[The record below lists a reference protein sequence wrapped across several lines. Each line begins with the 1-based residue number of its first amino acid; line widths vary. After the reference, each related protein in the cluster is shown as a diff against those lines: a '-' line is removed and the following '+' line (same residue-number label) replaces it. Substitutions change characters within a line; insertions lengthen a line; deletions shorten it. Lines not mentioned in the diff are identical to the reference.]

1 MDHRVGA
8 PDGARDL
15 FPPIVAA
22 LAVVAAVGAV
32 IVDPGTAT
40 ENVVAL
46 AGTVPLV
53 AWGLA
58 PERVSP
64 AGVVVVVSATALFA
78 LGSGGLEMWLFVLSL
93 ASVAC
98 GAREDSTVL
107 AVGALGVAALTP
119 VVAQALHDNLFVV
132 VWVLAMVMPWALGRS
147 DRAQV
152 ALGAEL
158 MQARDELA
166 RQAVVDERR
175 RIARDVHDLV
185 GHGLAAVMLHVT
197 GARHVLHRDPAA
209 ADAALADAEAAG
221 RRSLHELGRTL
232 SLLRADGEGGAA
244 TPPVPTVA
252 DIGPAVAGTRA
263 AGADVGFRSVGDLDR
278 VDPIVGL
285 SLYRVAEEALTN
297 ARRHAPDATTD
308 VALAVADDHVA
319 LVVESLG
326 PVVPPEASDGDRPR
340 YGLVGMHERM
350 AAVGGEIDAGPTPTG
365 WVVRC
370 RAPLAPEGR
379 R

>member
-1 MDHRVGA
+1 VDDRAGA
-8 PDGARDL
+8 PVGARDL
-15 FPPIVAA
+15 FPPIVAG
-22 LAVVAAVGAV
+22 LAVVTAVGAV
-32 IVDPGTAT
+32 IVDPGTTT

-46 AGTVPLV
+46 VGTVPLV
-53 AWGLA
+53 AWGLVPA
-58 PERVSP
+58 RVSP
-64 AGVVVVVSATALFA
+64 AAVVVVVSATALFA

-98 GAREDSTVL
+98 GAREDSIVL
-107 AVGALGVAALTP
+107 AVTALGVATLTP
-119 VVAQALHDNLFVV
+119 VAAQALHGDVFVFA
-132 VWVLAMVMPWALGRS
+132 WVLGMVMPWALGRS
-147 DRAQV
+147 DKAQV

-158 MQARDELA
+158 MQAREELA
-166 RQAVVDERR
+166 RQAVLDERR

-185 GHGLAAVMLHVT
+185 GHGLAAVMLHVA

-209 ADAALADAEAAG
+209 AEAALADAEATG

-232 SLLRADGEGGAA
+232 SLLRADGAGGAA

-252 DIGPAVAGTRA
+252 DIHRAVESARA
-263 AGADVGFRSVGDLDR
+263 AGADAGFRSVGDLER

-308 VALAVADDHVA
+308 VALVVEGGHVA

-326 PVVPPEASDGDRPR
+326 PVAPPDVSDGDRPR

-350 AAVGGEIDAGPTPTG
+350 SAVGGEVDAGPTPTG

-370 RAPLAPEGR
+370 RAPLAPGGDR
-379 R
+379 